1 MPSKTPG
8 PKGPKVDSRLSIN
21 RGKQDGRYH
30 AVTKELDLPIRLL
43 VMRDGRPPHQQVQ
56 NLVERSLAKVRG
68 ILTNDLS
75 KAVHV
80 WAGKVIAYYKYISLK
95 EMKVNIHIFTHIH
108 IIVYVSGPMRG
119 LTFIK

>member
-8 PKGPKVDSRLSIN
+8 PKGAKVDSRLLIS

-56 NLVERSLAKVRG
+56 NLVDKSLAKVKG
-68 ILTNDLS
+68 VVTKDLS
-75 KAVHV
+75 RAVHV

-95 EMKVNIHIFTHIH
+95 EMKVNIIYIYIH
-108 IIVYVSGPMRG
+108 TIVYVNGPSVAD
-119 LTFIK
+119 FIK